1 MDVHMVRQAENLV
14 PIAKQP
20 TMDFS
25 AFGFDAR
32 TLDRTDPLWT
42 SLKGELPK
50 TAQPLLR
57 ADTQWLDNFKAKG
70 AWDNSTSNTRNWM
83 NAGQDWGM
91 AQPKT
96 DWFAADAPKTR
107 AGGFPVMVMGLDK
120 ERIAVLRGQ
129 PDHQVPVNEKSVIRM
144 ASDAF
149 AHVSADAEIRLTLT
163 RANGQALPDWLSF
176 DGKTGELTLEPPA
189 DAPQELELMLTAKDQ
204 DGENTTTVFRIQVI
218 QADPAPQG
226 RMSFSDKLRNASGVT
241 LTSSAPLIGSVLG
254 HA

>member
-1 MDVHMVRQAENLV
+1 M
-14 PIAKQP
+14 
-20 TMDFS
+20 
-25 AFGFDAR
+25 
-32 TLDRTDPLWT
+32 
-42 SLKGELPK
+42 
-50 TAQPLLR
+50 
-57 ADTQWLDNFKAKG
+57 
-70 AWDNSTSNTRNWM
+70 
-83 NAGQDWGM
+83 
-91 AQPKT
+91 
-96 DWFAADAPKTR
+96 
-107 AGGFPVMVMGLDK
+107 VMVMGLDK

-163 RANGQALPDWLSF
+163 RANGQALPEWLSF

-189 DAPQELELMLTAKDQ
+189 DAPQQLELMLTAKDQ
-204 DGENTTTVFRIQVI
+204 DGENATTVFRIQVI